1 MKGKGKKEKKIYNLQ
16 KSNNLQSISFIV
28 LRRVRLSSLYIV
40 QVIRTMFSTN
50 NPDLRHAFME
60 EI

>member
-1 MKGKGKKEKKIYNLQ
+1 MKGKGKREKKIYNLQ